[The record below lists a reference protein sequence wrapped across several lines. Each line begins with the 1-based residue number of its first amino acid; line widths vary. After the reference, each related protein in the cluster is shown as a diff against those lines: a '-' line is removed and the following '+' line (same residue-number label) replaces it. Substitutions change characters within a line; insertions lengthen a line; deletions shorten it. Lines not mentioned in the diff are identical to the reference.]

1 MIRQS
6 DFVTSGQ
13 YTIGDSGRIGF
24 DGLCADVDED
34 ISRPNEF
41 PSISFLLGSETLAWR
56 ADASIFPAPPVTAIC
71 CWGD

>member
-34 ISRPNEF
+34 IDAVNKAEG
-41 PSISFLLGSETLAWR
+41 LTGSYEL
-56 ADASIFPAPPVTAIC
+56 
-71 CWGD
+71 